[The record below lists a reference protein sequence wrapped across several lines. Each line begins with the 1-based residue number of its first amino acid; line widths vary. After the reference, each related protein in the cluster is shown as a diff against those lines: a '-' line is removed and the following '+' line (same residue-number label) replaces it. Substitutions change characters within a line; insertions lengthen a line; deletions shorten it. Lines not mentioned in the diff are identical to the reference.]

1 MTRRRFDERDLAE
14 IDAAY
19 RAGLLPRCPHDQKP
33 LLHTAWEGP
42 LRMVYF
48 VCRECSRIGAI
59 GYDRASP
66 HGPGIA
72 AIGSSRTSRP
82 PPKPDDS

>member
-1 MTRRRFDERDLAE
+1 MTRLRFDDPDLAY

-19 RAGLLPRCPHDQKP
+19 REGRLPRCPHDEKP
-33 LLHTAWEGP
+33 LVHTTWEGP

-48 VCRECSRIGAI
+48 VCRACGRIGAI

-66 HGPGIA
+66 GAPGIA
-72 AIGSSRTSRP
+72 AIGSRRSSRP
-82 PPKPDDS
+82 PPKP